1 MTPDETR
8 AVLASFYDALAR
20 CDADAMAALYAQT
33 ARFEDPIFR
42 LEGADVGRMWK
53 GLLGRAKKFSV
64 SYTIAQAAGGHGTV
78 EWTAR
83 YLFGGKNPVVNVI
96 LSNLRLNDGLIVDQR
111 DVFDFPRW
119 AAQAMG
125 TPGRLF
131 GRFAWFR
138 RAVSRKA
145 AKRLGLS
152 PSLPS
157 PPGRGGSSPSPPGR
171 GSG

>member
-1 MTPDETR
+1 MSPDETR

-20 CDADAMAALYAQT
+20 RDADAIKTLYAET
-33 ARFEDPIFR
+33 AWFEDPIFR
-42 LEGADVGRMWK
+42 LEGANIGRMWK
-53 GLLGRAKKFSV
+53 GLLGRAKNFSV
-64 SYTIAQAAGGHGTV
+64 SYTIAQAASGRGTV

-96 LSNLRLNDGLIVDQR
+96 LSDLRLDDGLIIEQT

-131 GRFAWFR
+131 GRFEWFR
-138 RAVSRKA
+138 RAVSRRA
-145 AKRLGLS
+145 AKGLGL
-152 PSLPS
+152 PAKV
-157 PPGRGGSSPSPPGR
+157 
-171 GSG
+171 